1 MKDRVRLYI
10 NNKPAH
16 LFESVVKRE
25 GTRAVDNAWFK
36 VSRQT
41 AVTKGDLFQYVQDVV
56 DTKYLTG
63 LWNMEYNTR
72 DESGHDLDGLE
83 TTSDIHNGE
92 FPEGAGGYYFR
103 PQLSGTRTP
112 IKILD
117 PKAADATKTTIDFS
131 GQFDI
136 CILMRTSITG
146 SPYDGNDEFFFSKGD
161 SNNYIKIGHTVG
173 NSSSDPFYLK
183 CIFRVGGAT
192 PVTITGSTNMRH
204 LAGEVMSGWNWVR
217 IKRDGD
223 TVSFMLN
230 NTVLGTATVAGNFGT
245 DDPIYIGGDIDG
257 TNGSYTN
264 IAQLRL
270 YCGDILSDEDWDT
283 LQSAKRGVQIMKFGG
298 TVWKIDEKI
307 THKICHCK
315 GLSDILHNLESTSGN
330 GTSNTAWTT
339 GDADIFE
346 NFYFD
351 KTGSEIIHDQ
361 LKVLNSG
368 VGGSSNLGFNIAEP
382 NTNLTTAYT
391 DYWAGG
397 ALYTNLFLLCLVG
410 GNNDASFHVT
420 PRGTI
425 LLEDDDQDH
434 QDILFRQGQRCR
446 IKDLGYDDTNMV
458 NKLHLLSGGNPVAH
472 TLENTGSNWSIANGN
487 TYSYETNNG
496 YPQTVNK
503 LHGRPLAITVTDP
516 DGTVL
521 TRVIES
527 SSAASNNANAYT
539 ESNSFVPIRIS
550 TVATGTDEF
559 KVNWNDKSIYL
570 GNSSSSNSTNGE
582 PFYIS
587 GNSAARYVIKY
598 TFMPRTATY
607 EWTSEHSTY
616 RTVGS
621 YAKTLHLPQLLG
633 KYSLAGVA
641 GRIFAKLGDLER
653 RVTIEV
659 PMLVNHIRENY
670 KIKVLGLT
678 YGVGSEDTSGTLS
691 GTPISLS
698 VKSMEFHYPSGK
710 TTINCGEHMFDSF
723 DMDKAFGE
731 AIAVSKSRPVRAEF

>member
-1 MKDRVRLYI
+1 
-10 NNKPAH
+10 
-16 LFESVVKRE
+16 
-25 GTRAVDNAWFK
+25 
-36 VSRQT
+36 
-41 AVTKGDLFQYVQDVV
+41 
-56 DTKYLTG
+56 
-63 LWNMEYNTR
+63 MEYNTR

-204 LAGEVMSGWNWVR
+204 ITGEVMSGWNWVR

-315 GLSDILHNLESTSGN
+315 GMSDKLHNLEISTGS
-330 GTSNTAWTT
+330 GTSSANWTT
-339 GDADIFE
+339 GDSGIQE
-346 NFYFD
+346 NFYFG
-351 KTGSEIIHDQ
+351 KSGSQIIHDI
-361 LKVLNSG
+361 LKVFNTGLGN
-368 VGGSSNLGFNIAEP
+368 NLDLGFNVAEP
-382 NTNLTTAYT
+382 NTNLNDIYAN
-391 DYWAGG
+391 YWAVGS
-397 ALYTNLFLLCLVG
+397 LFSNVFLLTLSTG
-410 GNNDASFHVT
+410 THDASFHIT
-420 PRGTI
+420 PRGTL
-425 LLEDDDQDH
+425 LLEDNDQDH

-446 IKDLGYDDTNMV
+446 IRDLGFDDTSMV
-458 NKLHLLSGGNPVAH
+458 NRVHLISAGSPITHVLN
-472 TLENTGSNWSIANGN
+472 NTGNSWSTTFTTNHGYEQTSN
-487 TYSYETNNG
+487 
-496 YPQTVNK
+496 P
-503 LHGRPLAITVTDP
+503 LHGQPFMDISVTDP
-516 DGTVL
+516 DGTPL
-521 TRVIES
+521 TRVG
-527 SSAASNNANAYT
+527 AATN
-539 ESNSFVPIRIS
+539 EPIIKLS
-550 TVATGTDEF
+550 TLATDEDEF
-559 KVNWNDKSIYL
+559 KLDWENKKIYL
-570 GNSSSSNSTNGE
+570 GNSGSSNSTNGR
-582 PFYIS
+582 PFFVSGKFYNITYSYIKRSASTEWTDEFTSAIS
-587 GNSAARYVIKY
+587 GY
-598 TFMPRTATY
+598 PATY
-607 EWTSEHSTY
+607 NTLGAYSKTY
-616 RTVGS
+616 
-621 YAKTLHLPQLLG
+621 YFPQFMG
-633 KYSLAGVA
+633 THSLAGVA
-641 GRIFAKLGDLER
+641 SSIFIKLGGMER
-653 RVTIEV
+653 RVTVEV

-670 KIKVLGLT
+670 KVKVLGLT
-678 YGVGSEDTSGTLS
+678 HDVGSDDTSETLT
-691 GTPISLS
+691 GTPISLT
-698 VKSMEFHYPSGK
+698 VKSIEFHYPVGK
-710 TTINCGEHMFDSF
+710 TIINCGEHMFDTF

-731 AIAVSKSRPVRAEF
+731 AISTDKSRKALDIL